1 MDAVDIYPRPD
12 FNRPNL
18 NWQLLNGAWDFTF
31 DDNDVGITE
40 AWYRKGLPSKQD
52 IIVPFVFQTAAS
64 CIHDR
69 GAHEFLWY
77 QRRVADIRTKDELS
91 HHHRLI
97 LRFGASDYEA
107 TVWINE
113 QYAGFHRGGHV
124 PFDLDITDLFQA
136 SNSIDMSTSFVISVR
151 IRDSP
156 YDLSQPRG
164 KQYWKPK
171 PESIFYTPSSG
182 IWQSVWLESVPCV
195 RIGHSGQG
203 TVLKS
208 NDVENGVLHSK
219 ISIVGRRPEQNL
231 RVEIEAS
238 LSDISIAKLENTVSD
253 SNSVLIDLP
262 LSIQSKPINIPES
275 FTKFFPSTNAKCW
288 RNGLALWSPEYPILY
303 KITIRL
309 YDVSKEALLDTIET
323 YTGMRSISWQSRCME
338 LNGSPYFQALVLDQG
353 YWPRTGITPPS
364 ADSLKQDII
373 LAKRM
378 GFNGCRKH
386 QKVED
391 PIFLYW
397 ADILGFLVW
406 GEMANA
412 YEFNDTYM
420 ERFNDEWISAVKRD
434 INHPCIV
441 TWTPVNES
449 WGYDDLPGSAQQ
461 RNHLRSLYFMTR

>member
-1 MDAVDIYPRPD
+1 
-12 FNRPNL
+12 
-18 NWQLLNGAWDFTF
+18 
-31 DDNDVGITE
+31 
-40 AWYRKGLPSKQD
+40 
-52 IIVPFVFQTAAS
+52 
-64 CIHDR
+64 
-69 GAHEFLWY
+69 
-77 QRRVADIRTKDELS
+77 
-91 HHHRLI
+91 
-97 LRFGASDYEA
+97 
-107 TVWINE
+107 
-113 QYAGFHRGGHV
+113 
-124 PFDLDITDLFQA
+124 
-136 SNSIDMSTSFVISVR
+136 
-151 IRDSP
+151 
-156 YDLSQPRG
+156 
-164 KQYWKPK
+164 
-171 PESIFYTPSSG
+171 
-182 IWQSVWLESVPCV
+182 
-195 RIGHSGQG
+195 
-203 TVLKS
+203 
-208 NDVENGVLHSK
+208 
-219 ISIVGRRPEQNL
+219 
-231 RVEIEAS
+231 
-238 LSDISIAKLENTVSD
+238 
-253 SNSVLIDLP
+253 
-262 LSIQSKPINIPES
+262 
-275 FTKFFPSTNAKCW
+275 
-288 RNGLALWSPEYPILY
+288 
-303 KITIRL
+303 
-309 YDVSKEALLDTIET
+309 
-323 YTGMRSISWQSRCME
+323 ME